1 MSQGDLQGAGRV
13 VDAAARKGVELDIRA
28 LGGHARSVADA
39 AAVIGADLDHV
50 VAPVVF
56 VAIHLDGRLAP
67 IVCLVAAR
75 SAVDAGLLSAV
86 VGETVVRRATPAEI
100 HDLVGFPAA
109 SVPPFGFGRGVRVVM
124 DQELGSCEWLWA
136 LAGSDLAMLRVSPGV
151 LRMLAN
157 AVVTPLAA
165 APWEAAA
172 VAGTNVGARE
182 SGLILGARSQA

>member
-1 MSQGDLQGAGRV
+1 VSQSDLQGVARV

-50 VAPVVF
+50 VAPTVF
-56 VAIHLDGRLAP
+56 VAVHLDGRLVP
-67 IVCLVAAR
+67 IVCLVSAR
-75 SAVDAGLLSAV
+75 SAVDEGLLSAV
-86 VGETVVRRATPAEI
+86 VGETVIRRATTNEIQDLTGFAAEGI
-100 HDLVGFPAA
+100 
-109 SVPPFGFGRGVRVVM
+109 PPFGFARGARVVM

-136 LAGSDLAMLRVSPGV
+136 LAGSDSAMLRVSPGV

-157 AVVTPLAA
+157 AFVTPLAA

-172 VAGTNVGARE
+172 VAGATFGTLDSRRIV
-182 SGLILGARSQA
+182 GARSQA